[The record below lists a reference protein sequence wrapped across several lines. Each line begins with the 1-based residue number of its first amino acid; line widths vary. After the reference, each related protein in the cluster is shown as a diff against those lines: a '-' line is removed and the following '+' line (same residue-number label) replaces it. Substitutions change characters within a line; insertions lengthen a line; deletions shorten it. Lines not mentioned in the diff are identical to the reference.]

1 MIFIT
6 QRRIPMKHTIIL
18 RVAALAMAAS
28 LAPTYATRLKDIDNA
43 NNSANKYIAEI
54 NDGLR
59 ILGPDLANAGVTL
72 ELVNNEGK
80 KGYSGTLRNKIATL
94 TAAVAA
100 LKAKL
105 EVALINADTRIYK
118 LKKLNELQA
127 ELAAKQAEL
136 AEQESVKQT
145 SHSSSSHS
153 RGSRGRR

>member
-1 MIFIT
+1 
-6 QRRIPMKHTIIL
+6 MKHTIIL

-72 ELVNNEGK
+72 NLVNKDGK
-80 KGYSGTLRNKIATL
+80 KGYSDTLRNDVARL
-94 TAAVAA
+94 TAAVTT
-100 LKAKL
+100 LKANL
-105 EVALINADTRIYK
+105 DVALINADTRIYK
-118 LKKLNELQA
+118 LKKLNELKA
-127 ELAAKQAEL
+127 ELSAKQAEL
-136 AEQESVKQT
+136 AEQEAAKQT
-145 SHSSSSHS
+145 SHSSSHS